1 MKHSSTKKAVTKK
14 DIRKLVL
21 HKIEEGKSQ
30 QEIFE
35 EIKQEVRN
43 PAREIAQ
50 QVRSI
55 ATLDKRNNYKTAH
68 AVLVILLAIIVLF
81 KVLTGVFVVI
91 ENGIR
96 WTPMII
102 AYPFIYIIILYG
114 VIKYRGFYFKFAAAF
129 LLVGNLKPLL
139 QLFTE
144 GFKPML
150 VIDLIFAAV
159 VVALCIYLS
168 KKMFPDFKAI
178 KEKYTNSNGQNR
190 LKLKIIFSD

>member
-1 MKHSSTKKAVTKK
+1 MNHSSTKKAVTKK

-81 KVLTGVFVVI
+81 KVLAGVFVVI

-102 AYPFIYIIILYG
+102 VYPFIYIIILYG
-114 VIKYRGFYFKFAAAF
+114 VIKYREGYFKFAAAF

-190 LKLKIIFSD
+190 LKLKIIFSE

>member
-81 KVLTGVFVVI
+81 KVLAGVFVVI

-129 LLVGNLKPLL
+129 LLFGNLKPLL

-150 VIDLIFAAV
+150 VIDLIFVAV

-190 LKLKIIFSD
+190 LKLKIIFSE

>member
-68 AVLVILLAIIVLF
+68 AVLVILLAVIVLF
-81 KVLTGVFVVI
+81 KVLAGVFVVI

-102 AYPFIYIIILYG
+102 VYPFIYIIILYG

>member
-81 KVLTGVFVVI
+81 KVLAGV
-91 ENGIR
+91 
-96 WTPMII
+96 
-102 AYPFIYIIILYG
+102 L
-114 VIKYRGFYFKFAAAF
+114 
-129 LLVGNLKPLL
+129 
-139 QLFTE
+139 
-144 GFKPML
+144 
-150 VIDLIFAAV
+150 
-159 VVALCIYLS
+159 
-168 KKMFPDFKAI
+168 
-178 KEKYTNSNGQNR
+178 
-190 LKLKIIFSD
+190 

>member
-102 AYPFIYIIILYG
+102 VYPFIYIIILYG

-178 KEKYTNSNGQNR
+178 KEKYTNSNGQTR
-190 LKLKIIFSD
+190 LKLKIIFSE